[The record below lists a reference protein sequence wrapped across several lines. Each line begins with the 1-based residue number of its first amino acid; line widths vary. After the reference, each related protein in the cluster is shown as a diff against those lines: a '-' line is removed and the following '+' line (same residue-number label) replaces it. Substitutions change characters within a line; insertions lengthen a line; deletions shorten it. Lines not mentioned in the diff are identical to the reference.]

1 MEVIDVKNNAQKK
14 VIIERIDE
22 RDYRKL
28 TKSRYWFDW
37 KTEKDYLVYKL
48 RLVGSNDILG
58 LMSLIHYEEEK
69 RFAINL
75 LAVSKENRGK
85 QKAYENIAGNLIA
98 YACRESVRLY
108 ALEGCVSLVP
118 KTELRQHYI
127 KRYGMLDAGWQ
138 LFLEGR
144 SLLNLLNTYHV

>member
-1 MEVIDVKNNAQKK
+1 MEVIDLKNNTKKK
-14 VIIERIDE
+14 VIIELVDD
-22 RDYRKL
+22 RDYRKI

-48 RLVGSNDILG
+48 RLEGSNDILG

-85 QKAYENIAGNLIA
+85 QKSYDHIAGNLIA
-98 YACRESVRLY
+98 YACREMLRLY
-108 ALEGCVSLVP
+108 ALDGCISLVP
-118 KTELRQHYI
+118 KTELKTHYM
-127 KRYGMLDAGWQ
+127 KKYGMLEAGWQ

-144 SLLNLLNTYHV
+144 PLLNLLKTYNA

>member
-69 RFAINL
+69 RVAINL

-98 YACRESVRLY
+98 YTCRESVRLY

>member
-1 MEVIDVKNNAQKK
+1 MEVIDLKNNTRKK
-14 VIIERIDE
+14 AIIALVDD
-22 RDYRKL
+22 RDYRKI

-37 KTEKDYLVYKL
+37 KTEKGYLVYKL
-48 RLVGSNDILG
+48 TLAGSNDILG

-85 QKAYENIAGNLIA
+85 QKTYEHIAGNLIA
-98 YACRESVRLY
+98 YACREALRLY
-108 ALEGCVSLVP
+108 ALDGCVSLVP
-118 KTELRQHYI
+118 KTELKNHYI
-127 KRYGMLDAGWQ
+127 KKYGMLDASWQ

-144 SLLNLLNTYHV
+144 SLLNLLNMYEV

>member
-1 MEVIDVKNNAQKK
+1 MEITDERNGTNKMIVIELV
-14 VIIERIDE
+14 EE

-28 TKSRYWFDW
+28 SKSRYWFDW
-37 KTEKDYLVYKL
+37 RTEKDYLVYKL
-48 RLVGSNDILG
+48 RLAESSDILG
-58 LMSLIHYEEEK
+58 IMSLIHYEEEK

-85 QKAYENIAGNLIA
+85 QKTYGNIAGNLIA
-98 YACRESVRLY
+98 YACREALRLY

-118 KTELRQHYI
+118 KTELKEHYI
-127 KRYGMLDAGWQ
+127 KQYGMLDAGRQ

-144 SLLNLLNTYHV
+144 PLLNLLKTYDV

>member
-1 MEVIDVKNNAQKK
+1 MKIIDVKNSTKK
-14 VIIERIDE
+14 KIIIELIDE

-37 KTEKDYLVYKL
+37 RTEKDYLVYKL
-48 RLVGSNDILG
+48 RLEGSSDILG
-58 LMSLIHYEEEK
+58 IMSLIHHEEEK

-85 QKAYENIAGNLIA
+85 QKTYENIAGNLIS
-98 YACRESVRLY
+98 YACREAVRLY

-118 KTELRQHYI
+118 KTELKEHYI
-127 KRYGMLDAGWQ
+127 KKYGMLDAGWQ

-144 SLLNLLNTYHV
+144 PLLNLLKTYDV